1 MKPQLL
7 ALCALSLALG
17 AEASPLITT
26 VYDGPLSGGV
36 PKGVEIYWP
45 EAVADASVYGLGSAN
60 NGGGSD
66 GEEFSFPAIAIA
78 AGSYTT
84 VASEADGFTAFFGQ
98 APDFVSGAMAINGDD
113 AIELFYQGAVIDTF
127 GDINQDG
134 TGTAWDYQDGW
145 AARVQGSAGA
155 FQLADWQF
163 SGIDALDGA
172 TTNATAAKPIPLA
185 TAGND
190 GDDGNGGDDGDDG
203 EAPSI
208 VKISAIQGAPETQTS
223 NSFGDTDVS
232 PLFGEI
238 VTVQAIVVGDFQ
250 DGDADGA
257 RNLNGFFLQEE
268 TADEDGDAR
277 SSEGIFVAASTP
289 DVQLGDTV
297 RVTGKVGQYFG
308 ETQLYQVSSIEV
320 VAPGTSAQL
329 ALVTPAHIQLPVAAV
344 SRDQAGN
351 WQPDLEAY
359 EGMLV
364 RFPQT
369 LTLAE
374 QFQLDRF
381 NEVSLVVGERPYQ
394 FTQLNTPDAAGNADY
409 QRTLGAARITLD
421 DGLNVQN
428 APITLVPDYRTET
441 APRMGDEVTGL
452 TGVLDYKWAGN
463 SASGARWR
471 VRAHVDGANDFTRD
485 WLGNSPNPRPTL
497 QMPEG
502 NLRVASV
509 NVLNF
514 FTTLDNG
521 STQTALGHEPRG
533 ADDLSRFGV
542 EPATL
547 EYDRQLQKLAQAL
560 FTMDAHLLGL
570 VELENAFAADTD
582 TAIDAVAAALNAL
595 AGESRY
601 AVLRPADHVGTD
613 AIAVG
618 ILYQPAAVSPEGT
631 PALLDDVVAATL
643 PGFAAHDFATSP
655 IFNGEAT
662 NRVPVAASFRHRA
675 SGEVITLSV
684 NHFKSKG
691 ASGLTDTAS
700 SDYDQADGAGFWN
713 ARRTLAAQAV
723 SEWLTTAPTG
733 VATELRV
740 IAGDLNAYAMET
752 PVQTLLAA
760 GYQNVEQPDAYSY
773 VFDGQ
778 IGTLDYLLVSDALHA
793 AFTQAQVWHLNADEA
808 DALDY
813 NADFDRP
820 LEYFSAATPA
830 RFSDHDPVLAGFQLE
845 ARIQRWADVLG
856 FYDAAIASGELQ
868 GVGHH
873 PWLQGV
879 YQRLYRLQL
888 QQLVWLGERGRDR
901 FACGRLPA
909 LAALADGADRPR
921 DWVMGAGLAA
931 WQHQLQLAQR
941 QLCGH

>member
-1 MKPQLL
+1 MKSQLF
-7 ALCALSLALG
+7 ALCALSLAVS
-17 AEASPLITT
+17 ANATPLIST

-66 GEEFSFPAIAIA
+66 GEEFTFPAIAIA

-84 VASEADGFTAFFGQ
+84 VASEAHGFTAFFGQ
-98 APDFVSGAMAINGDD
+98 VPDFISGAMAINGDD
-113 AIELFYQGAVIDTF
+113 AIELFHQGVVIDTF

-155 FQLADWQF
+155 FQLANWQF
-163 SGIDALDGA
+163 SGIDALDGV
-172 TTNATAAKPIPLA
+172 TSNTTAAKPIPLA
-185 TAGND
+185 N
-190 GDDGNGGDDGDDG
+190 GDDGDDG
-203 EAPSI
+203 EAPAM
-208 VKISAIQGAPETQTS
+208 VKISTIQGTPETQTT
-223 NSFGDTDVS
+223 NSFGDSDVS
-232 PLFGEI
+232 PLIGEI
-238 VTVQAIVVGDFQ
+238 VSVEAIVVGDFQ
-250 DGDADGA
+250 DGDADGN

-329 ALVTPAHIQLPVAAV
+329 ALVTPAHIQLPAAAV

-381 NEVSLVVGERPYQ
+381 NEVSLVAGNRPYQ
-394 FTQLNTPDAAGNADY
+394 FTQLNAPDAAGNADY
-409 QRTLGAARITLD
+409 QRTLGAACITLD

-428 APITLVPDYRTET
+428 APITLVSDYRTET
-441 APRMGDEVTGL
+441 APRMGDQVTGL

-485 WLGNSPNPRPTL
+485 WLGNSPNPRPIL
-497 QMPEG
+497 EMPEG

-521 STQTALGHEPRG
+521 SAHTALGHAPRG

-542 EPATL
+542 DPATF

-560 FTMDAHLLGL
+560 FAMDAHLLGL
-570 VELENAFAADTD
+570 VELENAFATASDS
-582 TAIDAVAAALNAL
+582 AIDALATALNAL
-595 AGESRY
+595 AGEPRY
-601 AVLRPADHVGTD
+601 AVLHPADHVGTD

-618 ILYQPAAVSPEGT
+618 ILYQPATVSPEGT
-631 PALLDDVVAATL
+631 PVLLDDAVVATL

-662 NRVPVAASFRHRA
+662 NRVPVAASFRHRV
-675 SGEVITLSV
+675 SDEVITLSV

-691 ASGLTDTAS
+691 ASGLTDTTS
-700 SDYDQADGAGFWN
+700 PDYDQADGAGFWN

-723 SEWLTTAPTG
+723 SEWLASAPTG
-733 VATELRV
+733 VATDHQI
-740 IAGDLNAYAMET
+740 IAGDLNAYAMES
-752 PVQTLLAA
+752 PVQTLLAR
-760 GYQNVEQPDAYSY
+760 GFRNVEPELAYSY

-778 IGTLDYLLVSDALHA
+778 LGTLDYLLVSDSLHPAL
-793 AFTQAQVWHLNADEA
+793 TQAVVWHINADEA

-813 NADFDRP
+813 NADFGRDSG
-820 LEYFSAATPA
+820 YYSASTAV
-830 RFSDHDPVLAGFQLE
+830 RFSDHDPVLAGFHLVPG
-845 ARIQRWADVLG
+845 IQAWPDLLG
-856 FYDAAIASGELQ
+856 LYDRAVAEGKL
-868 GVGHH
+868 VGTSAH
-873 PWLQGV
+873 PWLQHFYV
-879 YQRLYRLQL
+879 RLYRLQL
-888 QQLVWLGERGRDR
+888 QHLIWLGERGRSHQ
-901 FACGRLPA
+901 ACARLPRLQLLSDGEA
-909 LAALADGADRPR
+909 RPGDWLA
-921 DWVMGAGLAA
+921 GAGRAA
-931 WQHQLQLAQR
+931 WAGHLRLAEQAFCPV
-941 QLCGH
+941 Q